1 MMATFMKQNRSPRK
15 NNYYS
20 LITSLILL
28 SSVMTLKARI
38 TAMNLA
44 HDLTLN
50 TFFSYVTVSSTKG
63 IPISVSG
70 EKGS

>member
-50 TFFSYVTVSSTKG
+50 TFFYVTVSSTKG